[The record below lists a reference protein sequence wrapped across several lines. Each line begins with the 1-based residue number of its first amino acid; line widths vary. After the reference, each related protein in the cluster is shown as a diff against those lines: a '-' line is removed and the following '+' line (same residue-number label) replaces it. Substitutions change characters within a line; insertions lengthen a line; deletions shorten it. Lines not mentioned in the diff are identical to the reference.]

1 MPYVCPTSP
10 AQYGAAVIGGLLF
23 GVAVFAKRLSTPSS
37 GGAVSARSRLSIL
50 GIAIQSV
57 SFFLAAAAPVK
68 FAPSESG
75 KSLILAAVVLCLGIA
90 GALLFHLSARA
101 LGTNWSL
108 VARTR
113 VEHRLVRNGPFARLR
128 HPIYFAMLL
137 LLAALAI
144 GMGHIW
150 GLIAAVPVF
159 LFGTLIRIREEERLL
174 RDQFGDEYA
183 RYASETPAFIPGLK
197 L

>member
-1 MPYVCPTSP
+1 VYPTSP

-57 SFFLAAAAPVK
+57 SFFLAAAAPVR

-113 VEHRLVRNGPFARLR
+113 VGHRLVRDGPFARLR

-159 LFGTLIRIREEERLL
+159 LVGTLIRIREEERLL